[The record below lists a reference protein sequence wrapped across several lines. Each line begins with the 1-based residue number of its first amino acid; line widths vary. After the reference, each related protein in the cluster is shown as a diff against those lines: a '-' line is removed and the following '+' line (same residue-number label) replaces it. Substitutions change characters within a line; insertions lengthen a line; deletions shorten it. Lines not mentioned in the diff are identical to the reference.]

1 MLKYEPLIKTVER
14 TFEKRCR
21 ETRRG
26 VGLDPTPGVSC
37 EDEPCLGKCPYRE
50 VEP

>member
-1 MLKYEPLIKTVER
+1 MLNYEPLIDLLEMTIIER
-14 TFEKRCR
+14 CM
-21 ETRRG
+21 ETRMDM
-26 VGLDPTPGVSC
+26 GLHPIPGITC